1 MLLNLF
7 SLVVLDVIEP
17 YFNYLRFMV
26 LKNLFL
32 VLWFL
37 FDGTYLFEVLML

>member
-17 YFNYLRFMV
+17 CFNYLRFMV
-26 LKNLFL
+26 LKNLFF